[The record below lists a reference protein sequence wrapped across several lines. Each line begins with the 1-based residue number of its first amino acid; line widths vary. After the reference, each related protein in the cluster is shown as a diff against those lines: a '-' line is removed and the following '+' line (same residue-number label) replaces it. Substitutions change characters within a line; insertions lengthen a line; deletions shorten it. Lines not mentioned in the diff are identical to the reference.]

1 MREPRLELKIG
12 ARVETK
18 DGPFGHVH
26 QVILDPSQHRVVGLV
41 VRTRLVPPRDRVLPI
56 ESIADA
62 TDERVVLRIP
72 REEILKQPVFDPSR
86 FLTVETEAQGYKE
99 GEALVSVNDVTG
111 DIEEPAQS
119 VFLAGHKLAL
129 EKGQPVFAT
138 DGRAGI
144 VNLLLMDSK
153 GQVRHF
159 VIRKGHLLS
168 QDVIVPVDQ
177 ISRIDKRGV
186 WLTME
191 RAALEELPSYRPD
204 HAIAEDVERALWSDE
219 VLRAIDYEA
228 IDIDVHDGLVTLLGY
243 ASTSTNK
250 KRAERAARTVLGVL
264 EVENQIVTDEEV
276 TIAVSQTLSRDERT
290 HDLRILV
297 SARHGVV
304 TLNGE
309 LDSVEERSAA
319 EEVAASVPQVRG
331 VVNYIRA
338 PGVIVEVDEQR
349 VLQPRVGQDVYAE
362 DMFLGHV
369 ERVILSPQNRLVT
382 AIVMRGEIPDLERAK
397 PGMLPYEV
405 PREERQVLLPIESV
419 RFVTIS
425 GVLLALEAMD
435 AARYPDFEPG
445 NFLAP
450 APDWQPPYPYEHSD
464 ILFDSDRAI
473 AERVS
478 ESHIVSSEKR
488 SR

>member
-12 ARVETK
+12 AQVETT

-26 QVILDPSQHRVVGLV
+26 QVILDPSQRRVVGLV
-41 VRTRLVPPRDRVLPI
+41 VRTRVVPPRDRVLPI
-56 ESIADA
+56 DSIADA
-62 TDERVVLRIP
+62 TDERVVLRLP
-72 REEILKQPVFDPSR
+72 HQEILKQPVFDPSR
-86 FLTVETEAQGYKE
+86 FLAVETEAQGYKE
-99 GEALVSVNDVTG
+99 GEALVSVNDDPEDV
-111 DIEEPAQS
+111 DSEEPAQS

-138 DGRAGI
+138 DGRAGN
-144 VNLLLMDSK
+144 VDLLLMDSK

-186 WLTME
+186 WLAME
-191 RAALEELPSYRPD
+191 RAALEQLPSYRPD

-264 EVENQIVTDEEV
+264 EVENQIVTDEEI

-297 SARHGVV
+297 SARHGIVA
-304 TLNGE
+304 LNGE
-309 LDSVEERSAA
+309 VGSAEERTIA

-331 VVNYIRA
+331 VVNYIHPR
-338 PGVIVEVDEQR
+338 GLVVETAQQPV
-349 VLQPRVGQDVYAE
+349 VQPRVGQDVYAE

-369 ERVILSPQNRLVT
+369 ERVIVNPHNRLVT
-382 AIVMRGEIPDLERAK
+382 AIVVRGSFPDLERAK

-405 PREERQVLLPIESV
+405 PRKERQVVIPVEAIRV
-419 RFVTIS
+419 VTVS
-425 GVLLALEAMD
+425 GVMLSITSTD
-435 AARYPDFEPG
+435 AAQYPDFDPG
-445 NFLAP
+445 DFSLP
-450 APDWQPPYPYEHSD
+450 DPDWQPPYPYVNSD
-464 ILFDSDRAI
+464 VLLAANKV
-473 AERVS
+473 AES
-478 ESHIVSSEKR
+478 QTLTSEKR
-488 SR
+488 ST